1 MPFREWIWIA
11 RRALAVAAIVG
22 VLVADSLGQEA
33 GSKTSRQRSQAEK
46 KAVSTESSL
55 QPILNVLTKANLS
68 GSLEFSGNCGS
79 LAFPGYP
86 EFPQVHAPSTMDG
99 PALQTLRRLFADN
112 PGIRVTQDPDG
123 TIRMVERSVQIDILH
138 LRIRHISF
146 DRDAY
151 DPNVAAEYIVST
163 PEIKLFMKSHDM
175 QWPFG
180 GGGAGSWIAGEI
192 PPTAPHIS
200 SSMDNVTLSE
210 AMDRV
215 LKTFPGLWIY
225 QNCPAS
231 NTRKRIIYF
240 EFYELLDTPKVVITP
255 IH

>member
-33 GSKTSRQRSQAEK
+33 GLKTSHQRTQAGT

-55 QPILNVLTKANLS
+55 QPILKVLTKAKLS
-68 GSLEFSGNCGS
+68 GSLEFSGNCDS

-86 EFPQVHAPSTMDG
+86 EFPQVQAPSTTG
-99 PALQTLRRLFADN
+99 APPVEQLRRIFADY
-112 PGIRVTQDPDG
+112 PAIHITQDSNG
-123 TIRMVERSVQIDILH
+123 AIRMVERNVQTDVLH

-146 DRDAY
+146 GGGAY
-151 DPNVAAEYIVST
+151 DPNVAVEYIVST
-163 PEIKLFMKSHDM
+163 PEINLFMKLHDI

-180 GGGAGSWIAGEI
+180 GGGAGNWIAGTI
-192 PPTAPHIS
+192 PPTAPHIAGS
-200 SSMDNVTLSE
+200 LDNVTVSE

-240 EFYELLDTPKVVITP
+240 EFYELLDAPKVVMTP
-255 IH
+255 VQ